1 MGPGRTEG
9 AGTWGLGIHCPAWG
23 LQAVGWPA
31 AWQEGTRT
39 CGWVKE
45 PVALQKGPAW
55 SEVWA
60 ALCVGQAA
68 LPGGLPAAL
77 ALLPSLRPEL
87 RLRTQLTQGMDWRPL
102 RLGPGPSLT
111 FPHRAES
118 CLTGKG
124 RVGLNSCS
132 GRQAG
137 HSSCHT
143 AQFAHMKCPEPTNTE
158 TRSGLVFGGQGVS
171 ASGYRFLFT
180 MMECSGTR

>member
-1 MGPGRTEG
+1 MGFGCTLSCLGTPGCGVASGMAGGHTE
-9 AGTWGLGIHCPAWG
+9 
-23 LQAVGWPA
+23 
-31 AWQEGTRT
+31 

-45 PVALQKGPAW
+45 PVALQKGPEW

-60 ALCVGQAA
+60 ALSVGQAA

-87 RLRTQLTQGMDWRPL
+87 RFRTQLTPGMDRRPL
-102 RLGPGPSLT
+102 RLGAGPSLT
-111 FPHRAES
+111 FPYRAES

-137 HSSCHT
+137 HSSCHA

-158 TRSGLVFGGQGVS
+158 TSSGLVLGGQGVS

-180 MMECSGTR
+180 VMECSGPR

>member
-1 MGPGRTEG
+1 MGFGCTLSCLGTPG
-9 AGTWGLGIHCPAWG
+9 C
-23 LQAVGWPA
+23 GWPA
-31 AWQEGTRT
+31 AWQEGTQT

-45 PVALQKGPAW
+45 LVALQKGPEW

-68 LPGGLPAAL
+68 LQGGLPAAL

-102 RLGPGPSLT
+102 RLGAGPGLT

-118 CLTGKG
+118 CLTGRGK
-124 RVGLNSCS
+124 VGLNSCS

-137 HSSCHT
+137 HSSCHA
-143 AQFAHMKCPEPTNTE
+143 AQFAHMKCPEPTTTE
-158 TRSGLVFGGQGVS
+158 TRSGLVLGGQGVS
-171 ASGYRFLFT
+171 TSGYRFLFT
-180 MMECSGTR
+180 VTECSGTR